1 MLRTTRTPHSDL
13 DRSPASVHVRHRLTV
28 DAHMIYGNAHDDR
41 FCGPVTAQTPTMTT
55 NTMHAKHTQPDLA
68 TQAQAQPWQSLAEQR
83 PRQCASAA
91 ATAPTS
97 NDRFPGRLKRLQ
109 EPSRS
114 RPARRVMPIELG
126 LLPAARTSTG
136 RSVQLLAVAVHASR
150 RWRGAAAHLLMASR
164 SKPCRP

>member
-13 DRSPASVHVRHRLTV
+13 DRSPASVGVGPCTAPSNM
-28 DAHMIYGNAHDDR
+28 DAHMIHGNAHDDR

-55 NTMHAKHTQPDLA
+55 NTMHTKHMQPDLA
-68 TQAQAQPWQSLAEQR
+68 TQAQAEPWQSLAEQR

-136 RSVQLLAVAVHASR
+136 RSVQLLRYMR
-150 RWRGAAAHLLMASR
+150 RDGGAAHLLMASR

>member
-1 MLRTTRTPHSDL
+1 MLKTTRTPHSDL
-13 DRSPASVHVRHRLTV
+13 DRSPASVHVPAPSNM
-28 DAHMIYGNAHDDR
+28 DAHMILGNTHDDR
-41 FCGPVTAQTPTMTT
+41 FCGKRGAQTPTMTP
-55 NTMHAKHTQPDLA
+55 NTMHAKHMQPDLA
-68 TQAQAQPWQSLAEQR
+68 TQAQAELWQSLAEQR

-109 EPSRS
+109 ESSRS

-126 LLPAARTSTG
+126 LLPAARTSTR
-136 RSVQLLAVAVHASR
+136 RSVQLLRYMR
-150 RWRGAAAHLLMASR
+150 RDGGAAHLLMASR

>member
-1 MLRTTRTPHSDL
+1 MNVLTWSSTMLRTTRTPHSDL

-55 NTMHAKHTQPDLA
+55 NTMHAKHMQPDLA
-68 TQAQAQPWQSLAEQR
+68 TQAQAQTWQSLAEQR

-136 RSVQLLAVAVHASR
+136 RSVQLLRYMR
-150 RWRGAAAHLLMASR
+150 RDALN
-164 SKPCRP
+164 C

>member
-13 DRSPASVHVRHRLTV
+13 DRSPASVHGTAPSNM
-28 DAHMIYGNAHDDR
+28 DAHMIHGNAHDDR
-41 FCGPVTAQTPTMTT
+41 FCGPVTAQTPTMTPH
-55 NTMHAKHTQPDLA
+55 TMHAKHMQPDLA
-68 TQAQAQPWQSLAEQR
+68 TQAQAELWQSLAEQR

-91 ATAPTS
+91 PTAPT

-136 RSVQLLAVAVHASR
+136 RSVQLLRYMR
-150 RWRGAAAHLLMASR
+150 RDGGAAHLLLASR